1 VQATT
6 GATSLFGV
14 LGAMKNGK
22 SSVLSGELRDM
33 IDVRHQAEQRGHF
46 EPLGRLLSLDTAHG
60 LIEFGIQNGE
70 GAGPDLGIVHG
81 FDLNCTNEDPLGL
94 KRSGEPLL
102 ILGQWLGLP
111 AIRKNSAT
119 PCVKCKRVCDV
130 CAGTGMKLCEGVGCG
145 GRGFVP
151 GKFVSCP
158 ESGCH
163 SDTGQFK
170 PGCKTCGGS
179 DVKGMIREQN
189 ICLMCLGV
197 QGPDGFTIMKCSACR
212 GSGKRSTGRVNGSLD
227 YRLPSCKACGG
238 TGWEGELVKQD
249 VAKFTNSEIVSEPIG
264 KNGPFNIHI
273 VMLALGPI
281 QSFTIKDFADN
292 RIRTFGVL
300 PDEQGDYL
308 NLLVPKTVRNSP
320 RCKAYLVG
328 GVVREKVGQ
337 AA

>member
-1 VQATT
+1 V
-6 GATSLFGV
+6 
-14 LGAMKNGK
+14 K
-22 SSVLSGELRDM
+22 SSAISSDLRDM
-33 IDVRHQAEQRGHF
+33 IDVRHQAEQRGQF
-46 EPLGRLLSLDTAHG
+46 EPVGRLLSLDTAHG

-70 GAGPDLGIVHG
+70 YAGPDLGETDFLEHPSHK
-81 FDLNCTNEDPLGL
+81 DPTTHV
-94 KRSGEPLL
+94 PLQIGAAL
-102 ILGQWLGLP
+102 LVLGQWLGLP
-111 AIRKNSAT
+111 AIRKNSTT

-158 ESGCH
+158 EPGCH

-170 PGCKTCGGS
+170 AGCKTCGGS

-197 QGPDGFTIMKCSACR
+197 KGPDGFTIMKCSACR

-227 YRLPSCKACGG
+227 YRLPACKACGG
-238 TGWEGELVKQD
+238 TGWQGKLVAQD
-249 VAKFTNSEIVSEPIG
+249 TAKFTNAQLDPLKWRDG
-264 KNGPFNIHI
+264 KTWPTQT
-273 VMLALGPI
+273 MLALGPI

-300 PDEQGDYL
+300 RDEQGDYL